1 MHYLC
6 VVLVVEV
13 VYITMIPFGRRQ
25 HTVIDHISASLA
37 RMDALLSDLKIQAT
51 AASDQHCGL
60 CCGCR
65 SGIHNDAH
73 FIFEALRDGPSLKHY
88 MQSIIFAVSVVV
100 AVLFFRMEGASN
112 GMRAAPRFACDVER
126 DGQVSQCDSKFAC
139 RPPGIWSS
147 GSSHSVF
154 SGWFFLVQGTSVS
167 HLERT

>member
-6 VVLVVEV
+6 VVVVVEV
-13 VYITMIPFGRRQ
+13 VYRTMIPFGRRQ

-65 SGIHNDAH
+65 SGIHNDD

-88 MQSIIFAVSVVV
+88 TEFRIRLSLCEFASDLVVLAAPCTYITLTIMQLLCASQCQVSV
-100 AVLFFRMEGASN
+100 
-112 GMRAAPRFACDVER
+112 AC
-126 DGQVSQCDSKFAC
+126 
-139 RPPGIWSS
+139 
-147 GSSHSVF
+147 
-154 SGWFFLVQGTSVS
+154 
-167 HLERT
+167 

>member
-6 VVLVVEV
+6 VVVVVEV

-65 SGIHNDAH
+65 SGIHNDD
-73 FIFEALRDGPSLKHY
+73 FIFKFPLHAEVG
-88 MQSIIFAVSVVV
+88 SVVV
-100 AVLFFRMEGASN
+100 CCVFRE
-112 GMRAAPRFACDVER
+112 PF
-126 DGQVSQCDSKFAC
+126 
-139 RPPGIWSS
+139 
-147 GSSHSVF
+147 
-154 SGWFFLVQGTSVS
+154 GTP
-167 HLERT
+167 HL